1 MKKIFKINK
10 LTGMEDYFIK
20 NGFVVIR
27 GLYNKSKVKS
37 LENLIKNLNIK
48 YSRFKNKFDAQAFS
62 IASHRIFE
70 KNDLYEYFYKNKNLI
85 TILKKFLG
93 NDIVLINFSRFQ
105 INLKKDKN
113 INSKQIRYEKKF
125 QQFKGI
131 HNDHWT
137 GSSEFSLHYWMP
149 FSGVDTK
156 NSMIMYPGS
165 HLNGSYPVLNR
176 EISPNI
182 EFKYHEH
189 NLNYLKN
196 GDVVLFHSLTLHKTA
211 GKSNKTRMAEI
222 ARFANLNYRISNQ
235 EKDLGFKTL
244 TVSPMRKVLRTIGND
259 FLTPFRTYGGVAGID
274 RVVKEVYN
282 NTDPDKLSEKLYNL
296 LKKWQ
301 S

>member
-1 MKKIFKINK
+1 MKKIFKVNK
-10 LTGMEDYFIK
+10 LEGIENYFVK

-27 GLYNKSKVKS
+27 GVYNKTKVKS
-37 LENLIKNLNIK
+37 LENLILNLNNK
-48 YSRFKNKFDAQAFS
+48 YSKYKNKFDAQAFS
-62 IASHRIFE
+62 IASHKIFE

-85 TILKKFLG
+85 KILKKFLG

-105 INLKKDKN
+105 INLKKNKLVDN
-113 INSKQIRYEKKF
+113 KQKREETKF

-149 FSGVDTK
+149 FSGVDK
-156 NSMIMYPGS
+156 NNSMIMFPGS

-176 EISPNI
+176 EIDPTVK
-182 EFKYHEH
+182 FRYQEH

-211 GKSNKTRMAEI
+211 GKSGKTRMAEI

-259 FLTPFRTYGGVAGID
+259 FLTPFRTYGGIAGID
-274 RVVKEVYN
+274 RTVNEVYN
-282 NTDPDKLSEKLYNL
+282 NTVPDKISDKLYDL
-296 LKKWQ
+296 LKK
-301 S
+301 

>member
-1 MKKIFKINK
+1 MKKIFKVNK
-10 LTGMEDYFIK
+10 LKGIEDYFVK

-27 GLYNKSKVKS
+27 GIYNKTKVKS
-37 LENLIKNLNIK
+37 LENLIKNLNNK
-48 YSRFKNKFDAQAFS
+48 YSKYKNKFDAQAFS
-62 IASHRIFE
+62 IASHKIFE

-85 TILKKFLG
+85 SILKKFLG

-105 INLKKDKN
+105 INLKKNKLAD
-113 INSKQIRYEKKF
+113 SKQKRDEKKF
-125 QQFKGI
+125 QQFKGV

-149 FSGVDTK
+149 FSGVDK
-156 NSMIMYPGS
+156 NNSMIMFPGS

-176 EISPNI
+176 EIDPNV
-182 EFKYHEH
+182 EFRYQEH

-211 GKSNKTRMAEI
+211 GKSDKTRMAEI

-259 FLTPFRTYGGVAGID
+259 FLTPFRTYGGIAGID
-274 RVVKEVYN
+274 RTVNEVYN
-282 NTDPDKLSEKLYNL
+282 DTVPDKTSNKLYDL
-296 LKKWQ
+296 LKK
-301 S
+301 